1 MERKKYHI
9 THLGKE
15 LNTTHWYDLST
26 EECNSLRKEYYKKP
40 VFDLV
45 AKNFKS
51 LFKGKN
57 VVSNIIRY
65 YVKDL
70 MAKVK
75 LYTAKWSIEEV
86 LQSDDL
92 IRYFYSRTLSNNKVY
107 PRKHT
112 TIRNFEIALR
122 LSGGGVAMKPSNFPM
137 KTVDHIL
144 KCYNTNDNYYD
155 FSCGWGIRMLS
166 SMKHKINYY
175 GTDPNNILVER
186 LNEIHE
192 DYDAVNKVNTFVD
205 IRCQG
210 SEVFVPKWKGKMG
223 LIFSSP
229 PYYNL
234 EDYKVGEQSTKG
246 KTYEEWLDQYMYR
259 TLKNCKD
266 YLTDDGYLLINVKN
280 FSKYKLYDDVL
291 KLAESLE
298 LEYIG
303 YEILKNI
310 TRPSSKV
317 NLNTDEKIMI
327 LSKISF

>member
-75 LYTAKWSIEEV
+75 LYTAKWSIEEA
-86 LQSDDL
+86 LQSNEL
-92 IRYFYSRTLSNNKVY
+92 IRYFYSRILSSDKVY
-107 PRKHT
+107 PKKKT
-112 TIRNFEIALR
+112 LKKNFETALSI
-122 LSGGGVAMKPSNFPM
+122 SGGRVAMKPSNFPM

-234 EDYKVGEQSTKG
+234 EDYKVGEQSIEG

>member
-70 MAKVK
+70 MAKVN
-75 LYTAKWSIEEV
+75 LYTAKWSIEEA
-86 LQSDDL
+86 LQSNEL
-92 IRYFYSRTLSNNKVY
+92 IRYFYSRILSSDKVY
-107 PRKHT
+107 PKKKT
-112 TIRNFEIALR
+112 LKKNFETALSI
-122 LSGGGVAMKPSNFPM
+122 SGGRVAMKPSNFPM

-234 EDYKVGEQSTKG
+234 EDYKVGEQSIEG

-280 FSKYKLYDDVL
+280 FSIFKIYDDTL
-291 KLAESLE
+291 SLAKSLE
-298 LEYIG
+298 LEYKG
-303 YEILKNI
+303 YEVLKNI

-327 LSKISF
+327 FGKKK